1 MYQGRNED
9 ARLAIALSHADGD
22 ISSPLVLAEY
32 EHIGDTILFEKNSGE
47 TLSVKQMW
55 KTRTA
60 RKRVLLAVSCAV
72 FSTIAGNVAASY
84 YLGPMLNNAGITDT
98 TTQLEIV
105 SGSFLDGRGA
115 RNMLTRK

>member
-9 ARLAIALSHADGD
+9 ARMAVALSHANGD
-22 ISSPLVLAEY
+22 ISSPLVLAECQ
-32 EHIGDTILFEKNSGE
+32 HIEDTILFEKNSGE

-55 KTRTA
+55 KTKTA

-84 YLGPMLNNAGITDT
+84 YLGPMLDNAGISDPTK
-98 TTQLEIV
+98 QLEIV
-105 SGSFLDGRGA
+105 SAPFFDSYNSGNR
-115 RNMLTRK
+115 LT